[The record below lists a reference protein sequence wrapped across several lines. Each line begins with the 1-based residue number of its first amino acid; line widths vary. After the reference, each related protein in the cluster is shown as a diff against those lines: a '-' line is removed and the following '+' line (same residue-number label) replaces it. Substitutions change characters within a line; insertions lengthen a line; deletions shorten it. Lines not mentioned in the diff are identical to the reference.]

1 MLQLTLKLQYGVLL
15 NNINDILCAEE
26 KLGEFENHLEAFIDI
41 NHQVLNGLGVG
52 HRSLDLIVQK
62 SAALGL
68 HSKLTG
74 AGGGGFAFTLLRRST
89 ISLRINDTNIPSIFI
104 AILIACIDFK
114 N

>member
-1 MLQLTLKLQYGVLL
+1 MVFNFL
-15 NNINDILCAEE
+15 EE
-26 KLGEFENHLEAFIDI
+26 KLGEFEKHLEAFIDI

-89 ISLRINDTNIPSIFI
+89 INLVS
-104 AILIACIDFK
+104 
-114 N
+114 

>member
-1 MLQLTLKLQYGVLL
+1 MKYS
-15 NNINDILCAEE
+15 DE

-74 AGGGGFAFTLLRRST
+74 AGGGGFAFTLLRRGTSYLIISISRYST
-89 ISLRINDTNIPSIFI
+89 IIKQYIYAKGYNCFNFVFL
-104 AILIACIDFK
+104 
-114 N
+114 